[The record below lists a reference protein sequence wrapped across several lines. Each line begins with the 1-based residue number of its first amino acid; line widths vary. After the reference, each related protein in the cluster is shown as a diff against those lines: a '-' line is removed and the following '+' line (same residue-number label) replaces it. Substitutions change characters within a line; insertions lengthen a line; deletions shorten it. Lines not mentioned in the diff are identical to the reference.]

1 MNTEKIVFSKLFKEK
16 KGVKLSLISD
26 LENAN
31 NKAIEKREAYR
42 DLENSWV
49 DRYLDLQNEANVLN
63 NANEIYL
70 DAIIELRDVMETI
83 KNQVS
88 ALGFDPRTITEFED
102 AMLTEGIFN
111 ANADERIEVLN
122 VANTLKQL

>member
-1 MNTEKIVFSKLFKEK
+1 MQTQKRVFSKLFKEK

-26 LENAN
+26 LVNAN
-31 NKAIEKREAYR
+31 NKAQEKRDTYR
-42 DLENSWV
+42 DLESSWV

-63 NANEIYL
+63 NANQNY
-70 DAIIELRDVMETI
+70 ANAMIELRDVMETI
-83 KNQVS
+83 KSQVS

-111 ANADERIEVLN
+111 SNTDDRIEVLN
-122 VANTLKQL
+122 TAINMTQL